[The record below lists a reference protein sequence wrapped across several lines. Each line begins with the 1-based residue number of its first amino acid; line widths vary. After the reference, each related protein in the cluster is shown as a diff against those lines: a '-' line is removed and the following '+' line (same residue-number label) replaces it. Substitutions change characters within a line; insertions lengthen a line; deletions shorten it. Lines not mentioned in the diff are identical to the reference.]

1 MIGKHKAARNSKQS
15 LSFFEV
21 ALARTRWAISDWLI
35 LRGLKKPKG
44 KRVLALP
51 AVKEPEEEDDPLVW
65 GGKWADRPIFP
76 RDADI
81 TVYWPDVRPCFE
93 DEQDDM
99 KPSRKGKIPAPVRGN
114 KVEQFLGRTAP
125 SPALMTIEVRRKLIE
140 TGALNPSRIR
150 ASNCS

>member
-1 MIGKHKAARNSKQS
+1 MSKHKAARDSKQS
-15 LSFFEV
+15 LSFSQV
-21 ALARTRWAISDWLI
+21 ALARARWAINDWLI
-35 LRGLKKPKG
+35 LRGFKKPKG
-44 KRVLALP
+44 KRMLALP
-51 AVKEPEEEDDPLVW
+51 EPEEEDDPSVW

-125 SPALMTIEVRRKLIE
+125 SPALMTIEVRRRLVE